1 MPGFS
6 SFKELA
12 DAHID
17 GKLRYSTWRKL
28 PNLTTPA
35 GGWFDLSLSPGNPMP
50 QYYAATPSAAIAL
63 AQSSD
68 GGLYHGGGVF
78 PKTKHLR
85 AITIMSSSATPLPLT
100 AILLDYCLFYPFI
113 EEGST
118 DEQPLINNVA
128 LTRYTSG
135 EGLQIMAV
143 SQAARTGGQSF
154 IVKYTNSK
162 GVSGRVSLP
171 ALQNAT
177 SVNGSLVTHNGN
189 TTNNPGA
196 FISLQPGDTGV
207 RSIESVTM
215 LGVDVGLF
223 ALVLVKPLAQLCLN
237 SVTAPVE
244 IDYFTS
250 FSQAPII
257 ADDAYLNFII
267 SPRNTV
273 AGTSFHGDITTVWK

>member
-12 DAHID
+12 DAHIN
-17 GKLRYSTWRKL
+17 GETRYSTWRKS
-28 PNLTTPA
+28 PNLATPS
-35 GGWFDLSLSPGNPMP
+35 GNWFDLSLSPGNPLP
-50 QYYAATPSAAIAL
+50 QYYAATPAAAIVL

-68 GGLYHGGGVF
+68 GGIYHGGNVS

-85 AITIMSSSATPLPLT
+85 TLTIMSSAATPLPLV

-118 DEQPLINNVA
+118 DEQPLINNAV

-135 EGLQIMAV
+135 NGLQIMAV

-154 IVKYTNSK
+154 TVKYTNSN
-162 GVSGRVSLP
+162 GVPGRVSLP
-171 ALQNAT
+171 AQQNTT
-177 SVNGSLVTHNGN
+177 SVNGSIVTHNGN
-189 TTNNPGA
+189 PGA
-196 FISLQPGDTGV
+196 FIALQPGDTGV

-223 ALVLVKPLAQLCLN
+223 ALVLVKPLAQLSLT
-237 SVTAPVE
+237 SAGAPVE

-250 FSQAPII
+250 FSGAPLIV
-257 ADDAYLNFII
+257 DDAYLNLII
-267 SPRNTV
+267 SPRNTA
-273 AGTSFHGDITTVWK
+273 AGTSFHGDITTAWK